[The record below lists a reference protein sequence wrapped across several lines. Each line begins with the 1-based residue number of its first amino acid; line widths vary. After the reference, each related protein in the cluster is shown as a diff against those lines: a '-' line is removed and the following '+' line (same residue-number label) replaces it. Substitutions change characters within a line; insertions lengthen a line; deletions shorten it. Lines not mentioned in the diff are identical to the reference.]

1 MAPKSNNPNMFLPIR
16 PLDFQVLTILA
27 SNDLHG
33 YGIVQAAQEQF
44 PEQPSLEIGSLYRI
58 VSRMLDQKWI
68 REVPRP
74 KSQPRDNRVRRYYTV
89 TALGRTVIRAEADR
103 MRALLASP
111 AALRLLE
118 ADG

>member
-1 MAPKSNNPNMFLPIR
+1 MAPKCNGPNGFVPVR

-27 SNDLHG
+27 EGELHG
-33 YGIVQAAQEQF
+33 YGIVRAAQEQF
-44 PEQPSLEIGSLYRI
+44 PDQPSLKIGSLYRI
-58 VSRMLDQKWI
+58 VSRMLDHQWI

-89 TALGRTVIRAEADR
+89 TALGRAVIRAEAGR

-118 ADG
+118 ADR